1 MAGAT
6 RTTPPGPP
14 PSLKKSSSSSQ
25 SSKNQKS
32 ITGFF
37 QKKPSST
44 SASQLGLPL
53 INDSKLPL
61 SSKPAARGPS
71 SSLTPAPSSDPVEP
85 VESPQ
90 IMPKKLNDVGSANGL
105 PSPITPASA
114 GLNET
119 ANASSLFNSPSR
131 KAKRAINY
139 AESGDEDDEDDV
151 FDPSITTKT
160 RERRLKR
167 RKTSPLPETDDF
179 IGDGGSELDDVDA

>member
-1 MAGAT
+1 MAAGT

-14 PSLKKSSSSSQ
+14 PSLKKSSSSQ

-44 SASQLGLPL
+44 AASQLGLL
-53 INDSKLPL
+53 LLNDTKLPL

-71 SSLTPAPSSDPVEP
+71 SSLTPAPSSDPPEP

-90 IMPKKLNDVGSANGL
+90 TMPKKLNDVGSANGL

-114 GLNET
+114 SLNGN
-119 ANASSLFNSPSR
+119 ANASPQFNSPSR
-131 KAKRAINY
+131 KAKRVINY

-151 FDPSITTKT
+151 FDPSITTKS
-160 RERRLKR
+160 RGRRLKR
-167 RKTSPLPETDDF
+167 RKTSPLPDTDDF